1 MKIFLTMIGFL
12 FSVAAFTQSGDD
24 VVSALKQG
32 SAAEF
37 SQYFSNSV
45 DVKLPNKDEMKSL
58 KKPDAASAVSVF
70 FSANKIKGFD
80 VISQREMN
88 GTMYIAGKLT
98 GSQSYNM
105 TVMLKNSGKAMEV
118 ITIRIS

>member
-32 SAAEF
+32 SASEF

-45 DVKLPNKDEMKSL
+45 DVKLPNKDGMKSL
-58 KKPDAASAVSVF
+58 KKQDAASAVSVF